1 MNVGD
6 IMSSP
11 VFTIAPEE
19 NVAHARNLMLKHKI
33 STLVVAKEEK
43 MVGIVTK
50 TDLSRRLAQA
60 EPMWRRRPIDK
71 IPVSMV
77 MNDAPIAIYPDASIS
92 QASNLMLENG
102 INSLVVVR
110 DNIMGIVTGT
120 DIVRYVS
127 QQKDIKLRVS
137 DLMVDD
143 IIFVHRHHTIN
154 HVVQEMEKH
163 EVNRVIVTDDSNE
176 AVGIITTNNVA
187 LNIMVDNEGNMQSK
201 SIKMARRSTPA
212 GQKTYRYIKDV
223 PLVAED
229 IMMEL
234 PSGVAVDDMAT
245 DAAKLMLEEH
255 VISLPVINREEIVS
269 MIGRKDI
276 LRAAQ

>member
-1 MNVGD
+1 MNVED

-19 NVAHARNLMLKHKI
+19 NVAYARNLMLKHKI
-33 STLVVAKEEK
+33 SSLVVAKDGK

-71 IPVSMV
+71 IPVNMV
-77 MNDAPIAIYPDASIS
+77 MNDAPISIYPDASIS

-120 DIVRYVS
+120 DIMRYVS

-137 DLMVDD
+137 DLMVND

-176 AVGIITTNNVA
+176 AVGIITTSDVA

-201 SIKMARRSTPA
+201 SIKMTRRSTPA

-229 IMMEL
+229 IMVEL
-234 PSGVAVDDMAT
+234 PSSVAVNDMAT
-245 DAAKLMLEEH
+245 DAARLMLEEH
-255 VISLPVINREEIVS
+255 VISLPVVNRDEIVS

>member
-71 IPVSMV
+71 IPVSLV

-176 AVGIITTNNVA
+176 AVGIITTSNVA